1 MEIGTTLYVKDRRQW
16 RGPGAR
22 GPKNGPRMRVAAGLD
37 HESDTKRKLEWRVP
51 PDILAAI
58 KQDRT
63 TWKHFE
69 AFPESYKQI
78 RIGWIDAAR
87 RRPEIFLQRLRHFL
101 KMTARN
107 KQFGMVQ

>member
-1 MEIGTTLYVKDRRQW
+1 MLFLLKSSGHKTTPCDCRTDADYSDVDGRPSSRLSAMNRERVRRLIA
-16 RGPGAR
+16 AR
-22 GPKNGPRMRVAAGLD
+22 RMTKAGLARIAHVFD

-69 AFPESYKQI
+69 
-78 RIGWIDAAR
+78 IGRA
-87 RRPEIFLQRLRHFL
+87 H
-101 KMTARN
+101 
-107 KQFGMVQ
+107 V